1 MADKSTP
8 GAAEKVPDN
17 TSKNKNVNSGRRIE
31 DIDWKLSEDFSVI
44 PAQTMRGVKL
54 CSEALEISDVLDED
68 GDIVITFNREMCDSD
83 GYPGNVH
90 RDDNVFTQA
99 PRRNRIWIN
108 PDRPYSFFLP
118 CTTVKHG
125 TDESVRPDFN
135 CKICNRGMPCRPALA
150 AYYKYLM
157 QFHPDEFRRQRE
169 EYFKNKD
176 AVDGLLNRKRP
187 LPDLEY
193 GAVELPVMP
202 LRRIKEIRDE
212 IDNYSYDVGFSEE
225 AEYPL
230 SLTWFGSGSKPSAGR
245 TDNWRAQ
252 ALNAFVENS
261 LNNTVAQKYSTAD
274 AEKMRYLLI
283 LKLLEDPGEY
293 AAYVERVK
301 NIDSGAPDIQGDS
314 YYGVVA
320 GNDRQEVA
328 QKVKQIAEAIQL
340 KFAIPNTYSQFSAMD
355 LMQSLAKVNDYP
367 RYNPMVY
374 ESLRDDT
381 IYLITG
387 LPEFTKA
394 YRSAPSDYGDPARRQ
409 VEHFLYE
416 ISEFKLH
423 RFILLAG
430 TEDAVNDFLSLSP
443 SLQIF
448 FNNNRVIIKDK
459 NIDEIFD
466 MFSALVRDKLPGAL
480 PADAREQFK
489 EYFTFNISAFPFKNR
504 SLAEYIANYMIQQ
517 KAFVFP
523 QDLSG
528 VKRRN
533 FMEELDQLI
542 GLGNIKSAVRQ
553 FYDFARYRQAALDNG
568 IRVKAGNMH
577 MVFTGNPGTGKTTVA
592 RLIARA
598 LYDIGILKENKLVE
612 CEKKDLVGEY
622 LGQTA
627 PKTYAMIEKAL
638 GGVLF
643 IDEAYSLASSERGN
657 NSYSE
662 EAVATL
668 VKAMEDK
675 KDNLVVIFAGYKAEM
690 ARFIN
695 SNPGIAS
702 RVGYTFHFEDYS
714 EDELVDMFFL
724 KMSQS
729 RLSVDESC
737 RPKIKQILQYF
748 HNVENLGNG
757 RFVDKLYQL
766 TLQKRSAL
774 NDPDLA
780 RIDERSI
787 PAIEEIVSYLPNNEL
802 MILPDAI
809 RESEG
814 RRVALHESG
823 HAFIGR
829 LLNAGDEIVRITV
842 ETSAGGVLGYVQN
855 KPQPQYLRTRE
866 DYEDSICVLLGGLAA
881 EEVFLGEY
889 SDGGSSDLRSAM
901 DLARRMV
908 EENGMSA
915 LGFAAMYLKDKPD
928 ASPNAL
934 YTEVDNIIRG
944 QFERA
949 RSILSEHRDAV
960 TRLADQLFEKR
971 TVDSDEIN
979 TLFGA

>member
-1 MADKSTP
+1 MADKTTS
-8 GAAEKVPDN
+8 GAADKEQTN
-17 TSKNKNVNSGRRIE
+17 TARSKNVNAGRRIAN
-31 DIDWKLSEDFSVI
+31 IDWKLTEDFSVV

-68 GDIVITFNREMCDSD
+68 GDIVITFNRQMCDSD
-83 GYPGNVH
+83 NYPANVH
-90 RDDNVFTQA
+90 HDDNIFTQQPA
-99 PRRNRIWIN
+99 RNRIWIN
-108 PDRPYSFFLP
+108 PEKPYSFFLP
-118 CTTVKHG
+118 CTTVLQG
-125 TDESVRPDFN
+125 TDDSVRPSWN

-157 QFHPDEFRRQRE
+157 QYHPDEFRRQRE

-176 AVDGLLNRKRP
+176 AVDGTLNRKRP
-187 LPDLEY
+187 LLDLEY
-193 GAVELPVMP
+193 GADELPVMP
-202 LRRIKEIRDE
+202 LARIKEIRDE
-212 IDNYSYDVGFSEE
+212 IDNYSYDVGYSGES
-225 AEYPL
+225 EYPL
-230 SLTWFGSGSKPSAGR
+230 SLTWFGSGSKSSAGR

-261 LNNTVAQKYSTAD
+261 LNNSVAQKYSTVD

-283 LKLLEDPGEY
+283 LKLLENPTEY

-301 NIDSGAPDIQGDS
+301 NIETGVPDIQGGS

-328 QKVKQIAEAIQL
+328 RRVKQIAEAIQL

-355 LMQSLAKVNDYP
+355 LMQSLAKVTDYP

-387 LPEFTKA
+387 LSEFTKA
-394 YRSAPSDYGDPARRQ
+394 YRSAPNDYGDPARRQ

-448 FNNNRVIIKDK
+448 FNNNRVIIQDK
-459 NIDEIFD
+459 NIDEIYD
-466 MFSALVRDKLPGAL
+466 MFIELVRDKLPE
-480 PADAREQFK
+480 PVPEDAREQFK

-517 KAFVFP
+517 KAFAFP

-528 VKRRN
+528 VKRKN

-542 GLGNIKSAVRQ
+542 GLEKIKTAVKQ

-568 IRVKAGNMH
+568 IKVKAGNMH

-598 LYDIGILKENKLVE
+598 LYDIGILKENKLIE

-643 IDEAYSLASSERGN
+643 IDEAYSLATGDHGG

-675 KDNLVVIFAGYKAEM
+675 KDNLVIIFAGYKAEM

-702 RVGYTFHFEDYS
+702 RVGYTFHFEDYT

-724 KMSQS
+724 KMNKSK
-729 RLSVDESC
+729 LHVDEAC

-748 HNVENLGNG
+748 HNVDNLGNG

-787 PAIEEIVSYLPNNEL
+787 PAIEEIVEFLPNNEL

-809 RESEG
+809 KESEG

-908 EENGMSA
+908 EDNGMSS
-915 LGFAAMYLKDKPD
+915 LGFAALFLKDKPD
-928 ASPNAL
+928 ASANVI
-934 YTEVDNIIRG
+934 YTEVDNIIRS
-944 QFERA
+944 QFDRA
-949 RSILSEHRDAV
+949 RTILNEHRDAI
-960 TRLADQLFEKR
+960 TKLADQLFEKR
-971 TVDSDEIN
+971 TVDRAEIDA
-979 TLFGA
+979 LFES